1 MCGITGFTHWD
12 RVVHGGAIRRAT
24 TALRHRGPD
33 QQDVY
38 VSSHISLG
46 AVRLKVIDLNGGDQP
61 LVSRDGSVVVVFNGE
76 IYNHQEL
83 RRELEALGHRF
94 QSRSDTEVVL
104 EAFREWD
111 SECFHKFRGMFAV
124 AIWSEYQERLILARD
139 RIGIKPLYF
148 YQLHSDLYFGSELKA
163 LLEFS
168 EIPRELDTQ
177 ALDDFLSLNYVPGPR
192 TLVRGITKLSPGCFL
207 EHRRGKSRIERYW
220 ELRFSPRASMDVE
233 DASEELDSLLRAAVR
248 EQLVS
253 DVPSGIWLSGGL
265 DSSTILHYA
274 SEAGAR
280 CPKTFSIAFESSS
293 CDERRYFREMAN
305 RYGTD
310 HCEYE
315 LRADSDLPA
324 AIEGMA
330 FSSDEPGADAGAL
343 PVWFLSKM
351 SAREVTVAL
360 SGEGGDELFGGYTT
374 YLADRIAGRLRKV
387 PRALRTS
394 ALRAANRLLPVS
406 DQKIS
411 FEYKLKRL
419 LEGSL
424 LPPDDS
430 HLFWNGTFSRRQK
443 TDLLLE
449 SANTRPLSE
458 YLTRL
463 ATHGEIGILNRY
475 LLLDQQTY
483 LPDNILYKVDRMSMA
498 HSLEVRPAFLD
509 ERIVEFAACIPEK
522 LKIRG
527 WTTKFILRH
536 TMRGKLPATVLK
548 RGKKGF
554 DIPTHE
560 WLRGVLKPLL
570 LETLS
575 SDVVT
580 KTGLFDNQAIQ
591 MMVDNHLDRKLNLG
605 YHLWG
610 LMVLFLWLKRWKIEI
625 PPAAEVSQELPVAVY
640 GT

>member
-1 MCGITGFTHWD
+1 
-12 RVVHGGAIRRAT
+12 
-24 TALRHRGPD
+24 
-33 QQDVY
+33 
-38 VSSHISLG
+38 
-46 AVRLKVIDLNGGDQP
+46 
-61 LVSRDGSVVVVFNGE
+61 
-76 IYNHQEL
+76 
-83 RRELEALGHRF
+83 
-94 QSRSDTEVVL
+94 
-104 EAFREWD
+104 
-111 SECFHKFRGMFAV
+111 
-124 AIWSEYQERLILARD
+124 
-139 RIGIKPLYF
+139 
-148 YQLHSDLYFGSELKA
+148 LKA
-163 LLEFS
+163 LFEFPQV
-168 EIPRELDTQ
+168 PRELDTE
-177 ALDDFLSLNYVPGPR
+177 ALNDFLSLNYVPNPR
-192 TLVRGITKLSPGCFL
+192 TLVRGITKLSPGCVL
-207 EHRRGKSRIERYW
+207 EHRRGESRIERYW
-220 ELRFSPRASMDVE
+220 ELDFSRRRKMDVQ
-233 DASEELDSLLRAAVR
+233 DASHELDSMLRASVR

-274 SEAGAR
+274 SEAGTCR
-280 CPKTFSIAFESSS
+280 PKTFSIAFESSS
-293 CDERRYFREMAN
+293 CDERRYFREMAK

-315 LRADSDLPA
+315 LGADSDIHA
-324 AIEGMA
+324 AIEGMT

-351 SAREVTVAL
+351 SAEQVTVAL

-374 YLADRIAGRLRKV
+374 YLADRIACNLRKV
-387 PRALRTS
+387 PPVLRTW

-424 LPPDDS
+424 LTPDDS
-430 HLFWNGTFSRRQK
+430 HLFWNGTFSQRQK
-443 TDLLLE
+443 ADLLVE
-449 SANTRPLSE
+449 GASFSPMSE
-458 YLTRL
+458 HLMRL
-463 ATHGEIGILNRY
+463 AGHREIGRLNRY

-509 ERIVEFAACIPEK
+509 QRIVEFAASIPED

-536 TMRGKLPATVLK
+536 TMKDKLPATV
-548 RGKKGF
+548 RRRAKKGF

-560 WLRGVLKPLL
+560 WMRGVLKPLL
-570 LETLS
+570 LDTLS

-580 KTGLFDNQAIQ
+580 KAGLFDHDAIQ
-591 MMVDNHLDRKLNLG
+591 MMVAGHLDRKINIG

-610 LMVLFLWLKRWKIEI
+610 LMMLFLWLKRWKIEI
-625 PPAAEVSQELPVAVY
+625 PPAVEEIQALPVTVY
-640 GT
+640 RTYASLRS